1 MHIIASLLSLLVLT
15 LIDIVPSFVNFTA
28 LPNKLDTTGVI
39 LSFKLEG
46 YIDVSFKFANLLS
59 GVNHYIR

>member
-15 LIDIVPSFVNFTA
+15 LIDIVPSLVNFTA
-28 LPNKLDTTGVI
+28 LPNKLDTTWVI

-46 YIDVSFKFANLLS
+46 YIEVSFKSANLLS